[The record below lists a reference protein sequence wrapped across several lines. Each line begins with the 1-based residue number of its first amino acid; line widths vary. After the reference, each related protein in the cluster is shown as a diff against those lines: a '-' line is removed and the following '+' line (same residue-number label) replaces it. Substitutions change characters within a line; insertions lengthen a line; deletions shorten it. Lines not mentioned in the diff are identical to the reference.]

1 MDYEGV
7 WGPSYMEEVG
17 ACVYVCVCVC
27 VCVYVLG
34 HNGGEPV
41 ALLQVAPLLPT
52 DLCWELGGRKTLVGG
67 GTLRQLQG
75 RGPSQGLGVTH
86 FHLLGDRAC
95 PASAS
100 WEGTCVSLYDFAL
113 IRKHGRNLK

>member
-17 ACVYVCVCVC
+17 ACVYVCVCMC

-41 ALLQVAPLLPT
+41 ALLQVAPPAPHRPLLGTWWAEDP
-52 DLCWELGGRKTLVGG
+52 GGWRSSEAVAGKRAQP
-67 GTLRQLQG
+67 GTRRDSLSPAG
-75 RGPSQGLGVTH
+75 GPSLPSICIMGGYVRQSV
-86 FHLLGDRAC
+86 
-95 PASAS
+95 
-100 WEGTCVSLYDFAL
+100 
-113 IRKHGRNLK
+113 